1 MATQFEFEPSAPE
14 QAGFCAQRTA
24 RIPAMCQ
31 DAVNSGKLP
40 GAVAL
45 IVRRGKLVLHA
56 GVGLRDPAGSDA
68 MALDSLFRI
77 YSMTK
82 PIVSVAVM
90 MLVEQGRLLLS
101 DPIAKYF
108 PEFKGV
114 QVASHVNGHAMLN
127 PPRSAPTVHDLLRH
141 TSGLTYESL
150 GTEPIQR
157 LYAQADLYSRDRT
170 SREFVTALAA
180 IPLMFEPATTFEYSR
195 ATDVLGALIE
205 VVTQQ
210 SLGDFLQ
217 HNILAPLGMHD
228 TAFDVTPANHHRLAE
243 PFALDPE
250 SGEPVELINVKRPY
264 AWQSGGLGIVSTAL
278 DYARFLQC
286 LLNGGV
292 LGGHRVLS
300 PNTVRFMTSDHLGD
314 MDQHFTQRS
323 GYMLAPGVGFG
334 LGFAVKKVDGQDS
347 VPGTAGSY
355 TWGGVAGTTFF
366 VDPAK
371 EMFAVL
377 LTQAPNQRDTY
388 RPMFRNMVYAALLE

>member
-1 MATQFEFEPSAPE
+1 MAIPFEFEQAAP
-14 QAGFCAQRTA
+14 ADVGFCPQRIA
-24 RIPAMCQ
+24 RIPMAYQ
-31 DAVNSGKLP
+31 AAVDAGKLP

-45 IVRRGKLVLHA
+45 IARRGKLVLHA
-56 GVGLRDPAGSDA
+56 SVGLRDPAAPDA
-68 MALDSLFRI
+68 MAVDALFRI

-82 PIVSVAVM
+82 PIVSVAIM

-101 DPIAKYF
+101 EPIAKYF
-108 PEFKGV
+108 PEFAGV

-127 PPRSAPTVHDLLRH
+127 TPRSAPTIHDLLRH

-157 LYAQADLYSRDRT
+157 MYAQADLYSRDRT
-170 SREFVTALAA
+170 SRDFVKALAA
-180 IPLMFEPATTFEYSR
+180 MPLMFEPATTFEYSR
-195 ATDVLGALIE
+195 ATDVLGALVE

-210 SLGDFLQ
+210 PLGDFLQ
-217 HNILAPLGMHD
+217 HHILGPLGMHD
-228 TAFDVTPANHHRLAE
+228 TAFAVAQPDHRRIAE
-243 PFALDPE
+243 PFAQDPD
-250 SGEPVELINVKRPY
+250 SGERVQLIDVTKPY
-264 AWQSGGLGIVSTAL
+264 PLQAGGLGLVSTAL

-286 LLNGGV
+286 LLQGGE
-292 LGGHRVLS
+292 LGGHRILS

-323 GYMLAPGVGFG
+323 GFMLAPGVGFG

-347 VPGTAGSY
+347 VPGTAGTY
-355 TWGGVAGTTFF
+355 FWGGVAGTTFF

-377 LTQAPNQRDTY
+377 MTQGPNQRDVY
-388 RPMFRNMVYAALLE
+388 RPLFRNMVYAALLE